1 MPKPLIKV
9 IGRFLVKNSPTIM
22 ATLGGAG
29 AARAYLNGGYNE
41 TLDGLVLAVL
51 ELDKEGEM

>member
-1 MPKPLIKV
+1 MSNTIIKSAR
-9 IGRFLVKNSPTIM
+9 RFLVKNSPTIM

-51 ELDKEGEM
+51 ELDKEGER